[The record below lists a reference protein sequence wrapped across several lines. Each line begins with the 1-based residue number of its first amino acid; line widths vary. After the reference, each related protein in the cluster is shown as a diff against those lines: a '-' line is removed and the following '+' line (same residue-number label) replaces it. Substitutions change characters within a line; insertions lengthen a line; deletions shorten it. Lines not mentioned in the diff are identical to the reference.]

1 MVNIMV
7 NVSIGL
13 LWLIGYEGNF
23 FGLLE
28 KSLLHRHPDIPQA
41 ELLSLLNYCRI
52 GIIIRWI
59 LIVVLVATLHDC
71 SDHTSMS
78 I

>member
-28 KSLLHRHPDIPQA
+28 KSLLHRRPDIPQA

-71 SDHTSMS
+71 SDHTGMS

>member
-28 KSLLHRHPDIPQA
+28 KSLLHRHPDI
-41 ELLSLLNYCRI
+41 I
-52 GIIIRWI
+52 
-59 LIVVLVATLHDC
+59 IVVLVATLHDC
-71 SDHTSMS
+71 SDHTGMS